1 MIQKFLG
8 AAAVVYAI
16 VSNVYANADAAN
28 IGFTT
33 IDPQWLVYGLPAV
46 AGAVYPFLSNIGGA
60 VKGIQFPS
68 LDRRTDLEKQ
78 LDLLTAIG
86 QQAQETNDS
95 LNELFK
101 TLDQIKPA
109 KD

>member
-1 MIQKFLG
+1 MIQKILG

-33 IDPQWLVYGLPAV
+33 IDPHWLVYGLPAL
-46 AGAVYPFLSNIGGA
+46 AGAVYPFLGGA

-68 LDRRTDLEKQ
+68 LDKRTDLEKQ

-86 QQAQETNDS
+86 QQAQDANDA
-95 LNELFK
+95 LNGLFN